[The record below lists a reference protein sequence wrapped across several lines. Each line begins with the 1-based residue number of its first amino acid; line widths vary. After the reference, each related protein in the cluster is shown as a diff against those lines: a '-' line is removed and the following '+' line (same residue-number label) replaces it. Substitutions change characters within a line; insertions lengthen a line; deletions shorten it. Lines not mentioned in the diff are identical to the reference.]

1 MCGKHVFPN
10 KKEAKSCVN
19 LSKRRGGNTASVQGR
34 RAYYCHGCRGWHIT
48 SRKRFEVSAIEE
60 LISDLERLKK
70 AFLNNKQIGQK
81 VRAVIGSANFLAAE
95 FLENDQSNNNIQ
107 EED

>member
-1 MCGKHVFPN
+1 MCSKHTFPT

-19 LSKRRGGNTASVQGR
+19 LSMKRKGRNGSVRSR
-34 RAYYCHGCRGWHIT
+34 RTYYCRGCCGWHIT
-48 SRKRFEVSAIEE
+48 SKKRFEVIAIEE
-60 LISDLERLKK
+60 LISDLEHLKK

-81 VRAVIGSANFLAAE
+81 VMAVMSSASFLAAE
-95 FLENDQSNNNIQ
+95 FLKNEPNNDFQ